1 MSSENLPTSP
11 KENGVAIPTICL
23 DSLTE
28 GGSHVGD
35 YSGPPDADWQYS
47 DEHSFGTNVAHF
59 FSWLS
64 YYNPCKKFAVATA
77 LVAQCDPNLRHAVSS
92 LFRVDHH
99 NVNTGTTERSYFNS
113 RDFDY
118 FTSLHWESLSP
129 PRLVEELVKL
139 LASFPTFTVPPSH
152 SRSLHRLSVCSAT
165 DKSKELESTLT
176 LDTKTDSVDIDIH
189 NHYDRELDRMQLL
202 KKHHLRLL
210 ADLLCHCN
218 ELACMLCIGPEMEQ
232 SVQTADDNAIRD
244 LVVQS
249 SIGQLMLKTMLH
261 PMFTSDDRNWM
272 LTVMRTHR
280 RSMCVESVSCQNVC
294 CSSTLHA
301 DKFIGFKLFDGFL
314 ELASDVASVLQNIG
328 YRSEQFASSLSHS
341 LTSSGFISGGGESG
355 SQYDLLSEATTTNSH
370 SPGGSHYGTLLTVP
384 NTDCRQPTVNA
395 FPNHPCSSHLLWAGN
410 LDHRRLSASPY
421 LLGSSSP
428 TAFEANHQLSCLDN
442 ARITD
447 HPVAS
452 TASHL
457 SGVAAHSV
465 DCGLNKASQQ
475 LSFSQHKPSAL
486 SRSSL
491 PNALTP
497 HYPVGTI
504 TEQTGDSVSLSSA
517 SSTFSSNLDIRA
529 TCPDRLS
536 LSPTALTS
544 EATASNQAEAL
555 GLSQCCTS
563 PSQSVSA
570 ITSDKKGVPIGL
582 VSQSLPV
589 HISKPVQHTTQTTC
603 NEEQPVLSMEG
614 PVYRP
619 KFERNNNNDNSTWT
633 GGSGSSP
640 DEKYTEEDAISVGQN
655 SSYDDP
661 YSGMATVPMWLK
673 SLRLH
678 KYAGL
683 FGRLSYEEFMGIT
696 ESWLERHNVTQGA
709 RTKLLLSICRLHARG
724 PSLSRAER
732 CLLQTPPTSPTC
744 MASIRHCLLEIW
756 NILQTPLKPC
766 SPNSPS
772 TENTILDTDE
782 SKCSLEINT
791 HQTDVQTAHIA
802 NNAHHT
808 SESRFACTTYLGSD
822 KSRALDE
829 TLTPDTTT
837 PLIHPSSADAGE
849 CLPDQIM
856 SCLTKVCSR
865 LLVNSQPDL
874 DCCRKFVQLLDVINK
889 HPAFS
894 DKYRSLTASWQ
905 QRMFSIQHWLPADP
919 ARYSRSVPRSYHMTK
934 SGHKNPS
941 GFKTRQQIET
951 GSPGNQC
958 MEAYLGRSS
967 MPYSSTELF
976 VSASQELSIEPTGY
990 MPQHQIDLRNDH
1002 KHFFS
1007 EAVSSS
1013 GLRRHSIPRNQ
1024 PQVGPTSSRTYT
1036 GRRMPSPNPSFASSR
1051 KNTAVRVSHVIVPS
1065 TMQTASDVDVS
1076 RLAAQVGPTRFLSP
1090 SGMDSHFSLGPRR
1103 NLAPPATAPSTR
1115 MPSPS
1120 DVHRQGYFPFD
1131 SRSAHAPVCL
1141 LHTGQF
1147 VCSCSP
1153 HFSPFVADDLR
1164 VPNSIY
1170 SHPSGFSQSPTSA
1183 AHAVIGSY
1191 TDYCTQSPQTDS
1203 SLHPQGAAC
1212 TSQKDLSHQ
1221 LTHRSTCHFGTAPL
1235 ASHGSTPLLNAN
1247 FKLLSTV
1254 SPPSGPNSCIFGKP
1268 VPPATPVV
1276 RTPNGTSFSQDGHT
1290 NLVPGDAN
1298 RGDGMS
1304 PSQINHSNQSTCPWV
1319 KFAAQLD
1326 PREFQDLVNAGW
1338 CAVPNQSCLDIPRV
1352 PLKSTQMTGLSGSIG
1367 SDVSNVDYIEHDL
1380 ELLTKNVT
1388 ELAIGGEFLKLP
1400 AFHFVFRIIF

>member
-1 MSSENLPTSP
+1 MSSEHLPTSP
-11 KENGVAIPTICL
+11 KENGIAIPTICL
-23 DSLTE
+23 DSRTE
-28 GGSHVGD
+28 GGSHVGN
-35 YSGPPDADWQYS
+35 YSGPHDVDWQYN
-47 DEHSFGTNVAHF
+47 DEHSFSTNVTHF

-92 LFRVDHH
+92 LFKLDHH
-99 NVNTGTTERSYFNS
+99 SVNTGISERSYFNS
-113 RDFDY
+113 ADFDY
-118 FTSLHWESLSP
+118 FTSLHWESVPP

-139 LASFPTFTVPPSH
+139 LASFPTFAVPPSH

-165 DKSKELESTLT
+165 DRSKELESTPT
-176 LDTKTDSVDIDIH
+176 FDTKTDSVDVDIH
-189 NHYDRELDRMQLL
+189 SHYDRELDRMQLL

-218 ELACMLCIGPEMEQ
+218 ELACMLCISPETEQ
-232 SVQTADDNAIRD
+232 AVQAADDNAIRE

-249 SIGQLMLKTMLH
+249 SVGQLMLKTMLH

-294 CSSTLHA
+294 YSNTLHA

-314 ELASDVASVLQNIG
+314 ELASDITSVLQNTG
-328 YRSEQFASSLSHS
+328 YRSEHFASSLSHS

-355 SQYDLLSEATTTNSH
+355 SQYDLLSEATTSNSH
-370 SPGGSHYGTLLTVP
+370 SAGGSHYGTLLTVP
-384 NTDCRQPTVNA
+384 NTDSRQAIVHA
-395 FPNHPCSSHLLWAGN
+395 FPNHPCSSHPLWAGN
-410 LDHRRLSASPY
+410 LDHRRLSDSPY

-428 TAFEANHQLSCLDN
+428 TPFEANHQLSCLDD

-447 HPVAS
+447 HPSAS

-465 DCGLNKASQQ
+465 DCGLNKASHQ
-475 LSFSQHKPSAL
+475 LAFPQHKPSAL

-563 PSQSVSA
+563 PPQSVSSVTA
-570 ITSDKKGVPIGL
+570 DKKGVPIEQ

-589 HISKPVQHTTQTTC
+589 HIPMHAQHTAQTTC
-603 NEEQPVLSMEG
+603 NSEQPVLSVEE

-619 KFERNNNNDNSTWT
+619 QFERNNNTGNSTWT

-640 DEKYTEEDAISVGQN
+640 DEKYTEEDTISVGQN
-655 SSYDDP
+655 SSYADP
-661 YSGMATVPMWLK
+661 NSGMATVLMWLK

-683 FGRLSYEEFMGIT
+683 FERLSYEEFMGIT

-709 RTKLLLSICRLHARG
+709 RTKLLLSICKLHARG
-724 PSLSRAER
+724 PNLSRAER

-744 MASIRHCLLEIW
+744 MTSIRHCLLEIW

-766 SPNSPS
+766 SRISSS
-772 TENTILDTDE
+772 TNNTVHDADG
-782 SKCSLEINT
+782 SKRSLEIST
-791 HQTDVQTAHIA
+791 YKTDTQTAHVM
-802 NNAHHT
+802 NDAHHASDNRLT
-808 SESRFACTTYLGSD
+808 CTTYLGSD
-822 KSRALDE
+822 KSCALDE
-829 TLTPDTTT
+829 TLTPDTIT
-837 PLIHPSSADAGE
+837 PVIYPPSADADE

-865 LLVNSQPDL
+865 LLVSSQPDL

-894 DKYRSLTASWQ
+894 DNYRSLTTSWQ
-905 QRMFSIQHWLPADP
+905 QRMFSIQHWSPADP
-919 ARYSRSVPRSYHMTK
+919 ARYSRSVPRSYHVTK

-941 GFKTRQQIET
+941 AFKTRQQTET
-951 GSPGNQC
+951 RSPGTQC
-958 MEAYLGRSS
+958 LETYPGRSS

-976 VSASQELSIEPTGY
+976 VSTSQELPTEAAGY
-990 MPQHQIDLRNDH
+990 MPQHPMDLRSDH
-1002 KHFFS
+1002 KHSFS
-1007 EAVSSS
+1007 EAASSN

-1051 KNTAVRVSHVIVPS
+1051 KNTAVRVSHVIVPG
-1065 TMQTASDVDVS
+1065 TLQTASDVDVS
-1076 RLAAQVGPTRFLSP
+1076 RLAAQVGHTRFLSP
-1090 SGMDSHFSLGPRR
+1090 SGMDSHFPLGPRR

-1131 SRSAHAPVCL
+1131 SRSVHPPVCL

-1147 VCSCSP
+1147 VCSCSS
-1153 HFSPFVADDLR
+1153 HFSPFVTDDLR
-1164 VPNSIY
+1164 VPSSIY
-1170 SHPSGFSQSPTSA
+1170 SHPPGLSQSPKSA

-1191 TDYCTQSPQTDS
+1191 TEYCTQSPQTDS
-1203 SLHPQGAAC
+1203 SLHPQDATC
-1212 TSQKDLSHQ
+1212 SSQKNLSHQ
-1221 LTHRSTCHFGTAPL
+1221 LTHRNTCHLGVAPL
-1235 ASHGSTPLLNAN
+1235 VSHGSTPLLNTN
-1247 FKLLSTV
+1247 FKLLPTV
-1254 SPPSGPNSCIFGKP
+1254 SPPSGPISCIFGKP
-1268 VPPATPVV
+1268 GPPQTPVAGAS
-1276 RTPNGTSFSQDGHT
+1276 NGTSFSQDGQT
-1290 NLVPGDAN
+1290 NLVLGGAN
-1298 RGDGMS
+1298 SGDGMS

-1319 KFAAQLD
+1319 KLATQLD
-1326 PREFQDLVNAGW
+1326 PREFQDFVNGGW
-1338 CAVPNQSCLDIPRV
+1338 RAVPNQSCLDTLRV
-1352 PLKSTQMTGLSGSIG
+1352 PLKPSQITGFSGSFG

-1380 ELLTKNVT
+1380 ELLTRNVT
-1388 ELAIGGEFLKLP
+1388 ELAIGDFDSPVE
-1400 AFHFVFRIIF
+1400 

>member
-35 YSGPPDADWQYS
+35 FSGPPDADWQYS
-47 DEHSFGTNVAHF
+47 DEHPFGTNVTHF

-77 LVAQCDPNLRHAVSS
+77 LVAQCDPSLRHAVSS

-99 NVNTGTTERSYFNS
+99 NVNTRTTERPYFNS
-113 RDFDY
+113 TDF
-118 FTSLHWESLSP
+118 
-129 PRLVEELVKL
+129 
-139 LASFPTFTVPPSH
+139 
-152 SRSLHRLSVCSAT
+152 VCSAT

-176 LDTKTDSVDIDIH
+176 LDTKTDSVDMDIH

-218 ELACMLCIGPEMEQ
+218 ELACMLCISPEMEH
-232 SVQTADDNAIRD
+232 SVQTADDNAIRE

-328 YRSEQFASSLSHS
+328 YRSEQFGKIGIDFRVLFSLKTSIPITASPLSHS

-384 NTDCRQPTVNA
+384 NTDCRQPTVHA
-395 FPNHPCSSHLLWAGN
+395 FSNHPCSSHPLWAGN
-410 LDHRRLSASPY
+410 LDHHRLSANPY
-421 LLGSSSP
+421 LLGSPSP

-447 HPVAS
+447 HPIAS

-465 DCGLNKASQQ
+465 DCGLNKASHQ

-544 EATASNQAEAL
+544 EMTPSNQMEAL

-570 ITSDKKGVPIGL
+570 ITADKKGDPIGL

-589 HISKPVQHTTQTTC
+589 HIPKPAKHTTQTTC
-603 NEEQPVLSMEG
+603 NAEQPVLSIEG

-619 KFERNNNNDNSTWT
+619 QFERNNNDNSAWT

-640 DEKYTEEDAISVGQN
+640 DEKYTEEDAIPVSQN

-661 YSGMATVPMWLK
+661 NSGMATVPMWLK

-696 ESWLERHNVTQGA
+696 ESWLERH
-709 RTKLLLSICRLHARG
+709 
-724 PSLSRAER
+724 
-732 CLLQTPPTSPTC
+732 
-744 MASIRHCLLEIW
+744 
-756 NILQTPLKPC
+756 
-766 SPNSPS
+766 
-772 TENTILDTDE
+772 
-782 SKCSLEINT
+782 
-791 HQTDVQTAHIA
+791 
-802 NNAHHT
+802 
-808 SESRFACTTYLGSD
+808 
-822 KSRALDE
+822 
-829 TLTPDTTT
+829 
-837 PLIHPSSADAGE
+837 
-849 CLPDQIM
+849 
-856 SCLTKVCSR
+856 
-865 LLVNSQPDL
+865 
-874 DCCRKFVQLLDVINK
+874 
-889 HPAFS
+889 AFS
-894 DKYRSLTASWQ
+894 DKYRNLTASWQ
-905 QRMFSIQHWLPADP
+905 QRMFSVQHWFPADP
-919 ARYSRSVPRSYHMTK
+919 ARFSRSVPRSHHMTK
-934 SGHKNPS
+934 SGHRNPS
-941 GFKTRQQIET
+941 GFKTRQQIES
-951 GSPGNQC
+951 GSPGDQC

-967 MPYSSTELF
+967 LPYSSTELF
-976 VSASQELSIEPTGY
+976 VSASQELPIEVVGHT
-990 MPQHQIDLRNDH
+990 PQPQIDLRNDH

-1024 PQVGPTSSRTYT
+1024 PQVGPSSSRTYT

-1051 KNTAVRVSHVIVPS
+1051 KSTTVRVSHVIAPS
-1065 TMQTASDVDVS
+1065 TLQTASDVDVS
-1076 RLAAQVGPTRFLSP
+1076 RLATQVGPTRFLSP
-1090 SGMDSHFSLGPRR
+1090 SGMDSHFPLGPRR

-1147 VCSCSP
+1147 VCSCSS

-1170 SHPSGFSQSPTSA
+1170 SHPSGFSQSPKSA

-1191 TDYCTQSPQTDS
+1191 VDYCTQSPQTDS

-1221 LTHRSTCHFGTAPL
+1221 LTHRSTCHFGIAPL

-1247 FKLLSTV
+1247 FQLLSTV
-1254 SPPSGPNSCIFGKP
+1254 SPPSGPISCIFGKP

-1290 NLVPGDAN
+1290 NLVPGGAN

-1304 PSQINHSNQSTCPWV
+1304 SSQINHSNQSTCPWV
-1319 KFAAQLD
+1319 TFAAQID
-1326 PREFQDLVNAGW
+1326 PREFQDHVNAGW

-1352 PLKSTQMTGLSGSIG
+1352 PLKSTQMIGLSGSIG

-1400 AFHFVFRIIF
+1400 ALNFVFRINFLMRYDSTGVQLFRSGFTAYESV

>member
-1 MSSENLPTSP
+1 MSSEHLPTSP
-11 KENGVAIPTICL
+11 KENGIAIPTICL
-23 DSLTE
+23 DSRTE
-28 GGSHVGD
+28 GGSHVD
-35 YSGPPDADWQYS
+35 PYSGPHDVDWQYN
-47 DEHSFGTNVAHF
+47 DEHSFSTNVTHF

-92 LFRVDHH
+92 LFKLDHH
-99 NVNTGTTERSYFNS
+99 SVNTGISERSYLNS
-113 RDFDY
+113 ADFDY
-118 FTSLHWESLSP
+118 FTSLHWESVPP

-139 LASFPTFTVPPSH
+139 LAAFPTFAVPPSH

-165 DKSKELESTLT
+165 DRSKELESTPA
-176 LDTKTDSVDIDIH
+176 LDTKTDSVDVDIH
-189 NHYDRELDRMQLL
+189 SHYDRELDRMQLL

-218 ELACMLCIGPEMEQ
+218 ELVGMLCISPETEQ
-232 SVQTADDNAIRD
+232 AVQGADDNAIRE

-249 SIGQLMLKTMLH
+249 SVGQLMLKTMLH

-294 CSSTLHA
+294 YSSTLHA

-328 YRSEQFASSLSHS
+328 YRSEHFASSLSHS

-355 SQYDLLSEATTTNSH
+355 SQYDLLSEATTSNSH
-370 SPGGSHYGTLLTVP
+370 SVGGSHYGTLLTVP
-384 NTDCRQPTVNA
+384 NTDCRQPIVHT
-395 FPNHPCSSHLLWAGN
+395 FPNHPCSSHPLWTGN
-410 LDHRRLSASPY
+410 LDHRRLSDSPY

-428 TAFEANHQLSCLDN
+428 TPFEANHQLNCLDD

-447 HPVAS
+447 HPSAS

-465 DCGLNKASQQ
+465 DCGLNKASHQ
-475 LSFSQHKPSAL
+475 LAYPQHKSSAL

-536 LSPTALTS
+536 LSPTAITS

-563 PSQSVSA
+563 PPQSVSS
-570 ITSDKKGVPIGL
+570 ITADKKGSPTGQVP
-582 VSQSLPV
+582 QSLPV
-589 HISKPVQHTTQTTC
+589 HIPKHAQHIAQTTC
-603 NEEQPVLSMEG
+603 NSEQPVLSMEG
-614 PVYRP
+614 PVCRP
-619 KFERNNNNDNSTWT
+619 HSEGSNNNGNSTWT

-640 DEKYTEEDAISVGQN
+640 DEKYIGEDTISVGQN
-655 SSYDDP
+655 SSYADP
-661 YSGMATVPMWLK
+661 NSGMATVPMWLK

-683 FGRLSYEEFMGIT
+683 FDRLSYEEFMGIT

-709 RTKLLLSICRLHARG
+709 RTKLLLSICKLHARG
-724 PSLSRAER
+724 PNLSRAER

-744 MASIRHCLLEIW
+744 MTSIRHCLLEIW

-766 SPNSPS
+766 SSISSS
-772 TENTILDTDE
+772 TNNTVPDTGRN
-782 SKCSLEINT
+782 KLSLEISTYNT
-791 HQTDVQTAHIA
+791 DTQTALIA
-802 NNAHHT
+802 NDAHHT
-808 SESRFACTTYLGSD
+808 GDNRLACTTYLGSD
-822 KSRALDE
+822 NSCASDE
-829 TLTPDTTT
+829 ALTPDTTT
-837 PLIHPSSADAGE
+837 VIYPPNADADE

-856 SCLTKVCSR
+856 SCLTKGRISPKSLFR
-865 LLVNSQPDL
+865 
-874 DCCRKFVQLLDVINK
+874 IT
-889 HPAFS
+889 AFS
-894 DKYRSLTASWQ
+894 DKYRSLTTSWQ
-905 QRMFSIQHWLPADP
+905 QRMFSIQHWSPADP
-919 ARYSRSVPRSYHMTK
+919 ARYSRSVPRSYHVTK

-941 GFKTRQQIET
+941 TFKTRQQIET
-951 GSPGNQC
+951 
-958 MEAYLGRSS
+958 
-967 MPYSSTELF
+967 
-976 VSASQELSIEPTGY
+976 ASQELPTEATGY
-990 MPQHQIDLRNDH
+990 MPQHPVDLHSDH
-1002 KHFFS
+1002 QHSFS
-1007 EAVSSS
+1007 EAASSN

-1051 KNTAVRVSHVIVPS
+1051 KNTAVRVSHVIVPG
-1065 TMQTASDVDVS
+1065 TLQTASDVDVS
-1076 RLAAQVGPTRFLSP
+1076 RLAAQVAHTRFLSP
-1090 SGMDSHFSLGPRR
+1090 SGMDSHFPLGPRR

-1131 SRSAHAPVCL
+1131 SRSVHPPVCL
-1141 LHTGQF
+1141 FHTGQF
-1147 VCSCSP
+1147 VCSCSS
-1153 HFSPFVADDLR
+1153 HFSPFVTDDLR

-1170 SHPSGFSQSPTSA
+1170 SNPSGLSQSSKSA

-1191 TDYCTQSPQTDS
+1191 TEYCTQSPQTDS
-1203 SLHPQGAAC
+1203 SLHLQNAAC
-1212 TSQKDLSHQ
+1212 TSQRNLSHQ
-1221 LTHRSTCHFGTAPL
+1221 FTHRNTCHLGVAPL
-1235 ASHGSTPLLNAN
+1235 VSHGSTPLLNAN
-1247 FKLLSTV
+1247 FKLLPTV
-1254 SPPSGPNSCIFGKP
+1254 SPPSGPISCIFSKP
-1268 VPPATPVV
+1268 GLPPTPIV
-1276 RTPNGTSFSQDGHT
+1276 RASNGTSFSQDGQT
-1290 NLVPGDAN
+1290 NLVLGGTN
-1298 RGDGMS
+1298 SGDGMS
-1304 PSQINHSNQSTCPWV
+1304 PSQINQSNQSNCPWV
-1319 KFAAQLD
+1319 KFATQLD
-1326 PREFQDLVNAGW
+1326 PHEFQDLVNAGW
-1338 CAVPNQSCLDIPRV
+1338 RAVPNQSCLDTLRV
-1352 PLKSTQMTGLSGSIG
+1352 PLKPSQITGFNGSTG

-1380 ELLTKNVT
+1380 ELLTRNVT
-1388 ELAIGGEFLKLP
+1388 ELAIGDFDSPVE
-1400 AFHFVFRIIF
+1400 